1 MDYQRL
7 LLDHLDLINQ
17 IVRTTGRR
25 RHLSAPEREDFA
37 GFVNLRLIEDDYAI
51 LRKFQNRSTL
61 WTYLAMVIERLSLD
75 FCAEKWGRWRP
86 SASAERLGPIAV
98 NLERLVTRDNHT
110 LEEAMEILRTNHD
123 VDLTH
128 AELRRMWDQLPVRLR
143 TVAVGEEAAAA
154 VSSNDSSEVRIEDS
168 VRQQHIDHLQRALQA
183 AFEQLAAQDRVLIAL
198 RFDQDLS
205 MVEIAQLIGSS
216 VPTLHR
222 RLDKSVKQLR
232 AALSQAGFDPRE
244 VSRLIGHPSIALS
257 PLLRAEVEK
266 FLGPVR
272 LSNRDG

>member
-7 LLDHLDLINQ
+7 LLDHLDLIAQ

-37 GFVNLRLIEDDYAI
+37 SFVHLRLIEDDYAI

-86 SASAERLGPIAV
+86 SAMAERLGAIAV

-110 LEEAMEILRTNHD
+110 VDEAIEILRTNHE
-123 VDLTH
+123 VSLSH
-128 AELRRMWDQLPVRLR
+128 AELRGIWEQLPTR
-143 TVAVGEEAAAA
+143 TRTTSVGEEAAAA
-154 VSSNDSSEVRIEDS
+154 VSSDDSSDTTIEEAARRTRIE
-168 VRQQHIDHLQRALQA
+168 RLQRALQS
-183 AFEQLAAQDRVLIAL
+183 AFDQIPAQDRVLIAL
-198 RFDQDLS
+198 RFDQDMS
-205 MVEIAQLIGSS
+205 MVEIAKLTGSS

-232 AALSQAGFDPRE
+232 LALSQAGFDPRD
-244 VSRLIGHPSIALS
+244 VVNLIGHHSIALS
-257 PLLRAEVEK
+257 PLLRAEVER

-272 LSNRDG
+272 LSKRDG